1 VTKFC
6 PDVSEVAID
15 ILLSRTD
22 YPRPHNLN
30 YKEVMLLS
38 KRADAGQIRSI
49 VKVLLTKIVMLC

>member
-1 VTKFC
+1 M
-6 PDVSEVAID
+6 D